1 MRGLEKLT
9 GEAELEFEEVSDDR
23 FDRADG
29 VKIPLSDLE
38 KVFGERE
45 IFRQGG
51 EIREFESVG
60 RMQGESI
67 NAFIRRFRLLERK
80 LWDNKIPEYPEQARV
95 IKLLDGLRLDEKS
108 TATVLLA
115 ADNRYCMKDVLEAL
129 RIRPP
134 PPPA

>member
-1 MRGLEKLT
+1 MAIRCRACHRIPTALGTTAEGCCDGFESPRSFLRGLEKLT

-29 VKIPLSDLE
+29 VKILLSDLE

-60 RMQGESI
+60 RMQRVDQRFHSQVQIAGAE
-67 NAFIRRFRLLERK
+67 AFGQQDPGVSRAGSSH
-80 LWDNKIPEYPEQARV
+80 QAS
-95 IKLLDGLRLDEKS
+95 GW
-108 TATVLLA
+108 T
-115 ADNRYCMKDVLEAL
+115 EA
-129 RIRPP
+129 
-134 PPPA
+134 